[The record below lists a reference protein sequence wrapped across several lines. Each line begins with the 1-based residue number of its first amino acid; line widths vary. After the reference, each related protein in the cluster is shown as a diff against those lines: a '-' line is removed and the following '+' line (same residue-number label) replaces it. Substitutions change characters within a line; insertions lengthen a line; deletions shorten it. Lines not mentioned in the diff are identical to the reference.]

1 MASKNV
7 EFRVG
12 ILIIV
17 SLAIL
22 VGAIVWIQGYRFG
35 QKNYDVSV
43 TFEEVGSLAKGD
55 PVMVSGI
62 RMGKVVDL
70 NLTEQGVE
78 VLLTLSNEVTL
89 RKDARFTV
97 KNIGLMGERFIAVSA
112 GTSEELLDLS
122 RPVPGSYDTGIP
134 EVMGMM
140 GEMITELR
148 NLVLALKRT
157 VASEDNLDKLSA
169 TIANFEDLSNSL
181 SDYFQRNRKNL
192 DRAAKNFLDA
202 SADFKKLI
210 SGNAGRAD
218 SLMMRV
224 DDASQ
229 KVTTIVTDLEYV
241 AKTAREFANNLN
253 QGDGTLQMLVDDR
266 RLYDDLRKTADNLDD
281 LITDIRANPKKYI
294 QLKVELF

>member
-1 MASKNV
+1 MASRNI

-22 VGAIVWIQGYRFG
+22 VGAIIWVQGYRFG
-35 QKNYDVSV
+35 QKNYTFSV
-43 TFEEVGSLAKGD
+43 MFEEVGSLAKGD

-62 RMGKVVDL
+62 RMGKVIAL
-70 NLTEQGVE
+70 GLTEEGVE
-78 VLLTLSNEVTL
+78 AIITLSNEVVL

-97 KNIGLMGERFIAVSA
+97 KNIGLMGERFVAVST
-112 GTSEELLDLS
+112 GMSEELLDLS
-122 RPVPGSYDTGIP
+122 KPVPGSYDTGIP

-148 NLVLALKRT
+148 NLVLALKET
-157 VASEDNLDKLSA
+157 IASEDNLDKLTA
-169 TIANFEDLSNSL
+169 TIANFEDLSHSL

-192 DRAAKNFLDA
+192 DKAARNFLDA
-202 SADFKKLI
+202 SADLKKLV

-218 SLMMRV
+218 SVMMRV

-241 AKTAREFANNLN
+241 AKTAREFADNLN
-253 QGDGTLQMLVDDR
+253 RGDGTLQMLVDDR